1 MSEKLKELWDENIKR
16 AIESFAV
23 QQFCRVLTD
32 LLESSK

>member
-1 MSEKLKELWDENIKR
+1 MSEKLKKLWDEKIKW
-16 AIESFAV
+16 AIKSFTV